1 MPSTGVR
8 RHHPIQ
14 RQDRLLTTVLV
25 RVRSLGVYR
34 NAALRAAV
42 EAQVAILEG
51 VIAEAVAQVA
61 RRVVL
66 QVVEKNQVVEN
77 QVVERRAFREHT

>member
-1 MPSTGVR
+1 M
-8 RHHPIQ
+8 
-14 RQDRLLTTVLV
+14 
-25 RVRSLGVYR
+25 
-34 NAALRAAV
+34 
-42 EAQVAILEG
+42 AILEG

-66 QVVEKNQVVEN
+66 QVVEKKQVVEN